1 MARHFRFKNLFL
13 TPSTAEPGLARAKL
27 PSAIMLCYN
36 NNIMPFVTASSWPI
50 RAGSPLRE
58 RDTGRSADALRNRG
72 NSAVTHALLHCTL
85 PLTLLFGGV
94 AMASEKPLDLPATT
108 VQASAVDEGE
118 SDLQT
123 PTRSGSRLALS
134 ALETPASTS
143 SLSGAEV
150 RERNNL
156 TVQDA
161 VTRTPGIS
169 SIGNPGNGGTAL
181 SARGFTG
188 HSAVMQLYDG
198 TRQYVGA
205 GTVTFPVDTW
215 SVARVDVLRG
225 PASVLYGEGATG
237 AVTNV
242 VPKKPFA
249 GEVLNHLRLGY
260 GSDDRR
266 QAALDSGGS
275 LSDALSYRFTLN
287 QQASNGWVDRGDSES
302 LALSAAVRWE
312 ASEDL
317 SFTLSH
323 DQGDQQPERYF
334 GTPLVAG
341 QYRESLRDH
350 NYNVD
355 NAEIRYH
362 PPDQRLAHQ

>member
-1 MARHFRFKNLFL
+1 
-13 TPSTAEPGLARAKL
+13 
-27 PSAIMLCYN
+27 MLCYN